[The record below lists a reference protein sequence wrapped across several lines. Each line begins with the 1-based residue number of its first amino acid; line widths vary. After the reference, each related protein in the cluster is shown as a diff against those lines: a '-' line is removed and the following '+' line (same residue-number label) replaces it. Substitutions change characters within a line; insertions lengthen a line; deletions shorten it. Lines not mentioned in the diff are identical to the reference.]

1 MRSGPSVSGIVARM
15 TNGGFLSSTSVVAIL
30 ACVALLALLSALT
43 LAPPERRER
52 RYVVAFMLSLAA
64 IWAVALLVITLIR
77 RTLG

>member
-1 MRSGPSVSGIVARM
+1 M
-15 TNGGFLSSTSVVAIL
+15 TNGAFLSPTSVAAIIL
-30 ACVALLALLSALT
+30 ACVALLTLLSALT
-43 LAPPERRER
+43 LAPPERRGR